1 MFRPLTPPFPRELA
15 KWCAYAL
22 LLLAPGS
29 FFVLPLLWLV
39 RRMPLRPRAGK
50 GGLQEST

>member
-1 MFRPLTPPFPRELA
+1 MLPDSISMKHA

-29 FFVLPLLWLV
+29 FLVLPVLWAV
-39 RRMPLRPRAGK
+39 RTYRAGRR
-50 GGLQEST
+50 SNHRAACS

>member
-1 MFRPLTPPFPRELA
+1 MKHA

-29 FFVLPLLWLV
+29 FIVLPVVWLV
-39 RRMPLRPRAGK
+39 RTLASRVTR
-50 GGLQEST
+50 Q

>member
-1 MFRPLTPPFPRELA
+1 MKYLCLAYTAAMKLTASSPRELT

-29 FFVLPLLWLV
+29 FLVLPVLWLV
-39 RRMPLRPRAGK
+39 RARAGK
-50 GGLQEST
+50 